1 MFLTIQKIEDQIAIH
16 AEPTHIP
23 VETFMLRYITNDEN
37 LLRATSMLEGF
48 QLHPQNKIPPQKYT
62 ACLQLGTQGS
72 LPCSALS
79 GALLAP
85 QKTHL
90 PRTPSWSSG
99 RGKRKPTRPPAR
111 LPATWE
117 KKEKKK
123 YPGFL
128 QMSVLPASSSLA
140 LPSRA
145 GKEDSAFS
153 CPVTPPTGRK
163 DPGMPRP
170 RLNPSFWKRSKNEG
184 GRGKSGI

>member
-1 MFLTIQKIEDQIAIH
+1 MLKKTWAGLLFLTIQKIEDQIAIH

-99 RGKRKPTRPPAR
+99 RGKRKPTRPPAC
-111 LPATWE
+111 LPHGRRKRKRNT
-117 KKEKKK
+117 
-123 YPGFL
+123 
-128 QMSVLPASSSLA
+128 QASCRCLCSQLA
-140 LPSRA
+140 HPSRCLR
-145 GKEDSAFS
+145 EL
-153 CPVTPPTGRK
+153 GRK
-163 DPGMPRP
+163 TV
-170 RLNPSFWKRSKNEG
+170 LFHAL
-184 GRGKSGI
+184 